1 MFAGLENFILST
13 MNSLYNTMGWLG
25 VALLLVFENATGIT
39 PSEIILGF
47 AGWMLVA
54 NNQVTPYV
62 IFLGALFSALGSV
75 VGASIPYWIARKGG
89 RPLVN
94 KLTRWL
100 RIKDTYILKIENQFQ
115 RWGKGIVLVGR
126 MMPGV
131 RTAIN
136 IPAGLANMRFVPFVA
151 TTFIG
156 AYIWCTLLIGAGYL
170 LGNQWSMIS
179 TYLNQYFSYIL
190 VGGSILILFYILV
203 IKRKRVPGAQ
213 QSEHE

>member
-1 MFAGLENFILST
+1 MFAALETFILST

-54 NNQVTPYV
+54 NNQVSPYV
-62 IFLGALFSALGSV
+62 IFVGALFSALGSV

-94 KLTRWL
+94 KLAHWL
-100 RIKDTYILKIENQFQ
+100 RIKDVTILKIENQFK

-126 MMPGV
+126 MVPGV
-131 RTAIN
+131 RTVIN
-136 IPAGLANMRFVPFVA
+136 IPAGLADMTYIPFVA

-156 AYIWCTLLIGAGYL
+156 AYIWCGLLIGAGYL
-170 LGNQWSMIS
+170 LGNEWSMIS
-179 TYLNQYFSYIL
+179 TYLNQYFPYIL
-190 VGGSILILFYILV
+190 VGGVVLILMYMLL
-203 IKRKRVPGAQ
+203 IKRKRTPAVQ
-213 QSEHE
+213 QSEHD